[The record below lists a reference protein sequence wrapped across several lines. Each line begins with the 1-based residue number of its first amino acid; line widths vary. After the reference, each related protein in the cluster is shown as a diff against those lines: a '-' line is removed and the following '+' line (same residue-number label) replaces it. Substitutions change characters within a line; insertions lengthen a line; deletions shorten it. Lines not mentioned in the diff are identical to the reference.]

1 MSSATQTDRM
11 MLVIPR
17 SDGIMVSKDGV
28 FSLKPLDA
36 AEMLSMA
43 QRCLDAGME
52 MLREEKADELQE
64 F

>member
-1 MSSATQTDRM
+1 M

-17 SDGIMVSKDGV
+17 SDGIVVSKDGV
-28 FSLKPLDA
+28 VSLKPLDA
-36 AEMLSMA
+36 AEMLSLA

>member
-1 MSSATQTDRM
+1 MASQQIDRM

-17 SDGIMVSKDGV
+17 NDGIVVSKDGV
-28 FSLKPLDA
+28 VWLKPLSA
-36 AEMLSMA
+36 GEMLSMA

-52 MLREEKADELQE
+52 MLREEAADELQK